1 MISLDCRAFG
11 GGNWADEALSLL
23 ARSHRFNDGGW
34 GQYAPMEASDQRN
47 IDFSQRAL
55 AKRKGSALIDASASV
70 HASSEVIRGGFSAGG
85 VQFLVGKKSMYR
97 KASGGSWTIM
107 RNSGDSAAFAWD
119 ADVTKWSV
127 TIGDGYA
134 FVGTDATAQEVAV
147 VNPASNVMMPELKNG
162 NLYTDQKSGGT
173 NACTG
178 TWPTA
183 CYIVVWFQNRLMMS
197 DGDNVFD
204 YTPPA
209 DALTSGIWDL
219 TNGGYW
225 LAKDNIVAGATF
237 VPRGENDLLE
247 RLFVWSKWGLQIV
260 PGFDLTDS
268 PLEFQGVGV
277 PVCHRAVA
285 SSQNWVIYPTEQQT
299 VEAANFYSVEDLGRR
314 GLNGDGST
322 GPLDNFDSSNTNH
335 TTVSFSFYDRKK
347 KQWLFFY
354 PDGASRTTTSM
365 AFGLDFQIGEPGA
378 GERQADYET
387 HTRPLWHSIK
397 TPATNAWFVGMYQHG
412 DIIVGVTADGQTWT
426 VNSGLN
432 DLASVAIEDHWDT
445 PEFDGGDPTRTK
457 CFRLL
462 LPLTEDRGNWN
473 LDIQYALDGS
483 TEFSD
488 AYSFIQASTGSS
500 FIGTG
505 TVGTATIGEGGRAT
519 GASYLELNGRTLRL
533 RFKNQRLS
541 EDWLMAAFSHQYQM
555 GSMQL

>member
-1 MISLDCRAFG
+1 MCGRYASSRRPEDLVEEFEVDQPVLETALEPDFNVAPTKDVYAVLERPANGDERPEPERQLRVLRWGLVPSWAKDPTIGNRMINARVETVAEKPAYKRAF
-11 GGNWADEALSLL
+11 
-23 ARSHRFNDGGW
+23 
-34 GQYAPMEASDQRN
+34 
-47 IDFSQRAL
+47 
-55 AKRKGSALIDASASV
+55 AKRRCLLPA
-70 HASSEVIRGGFSAGG
+70 
-85 VQFLVGKKSMYR
+85 
-97 KASGGSWTIM
+97 
-107 RNSGDSAAFAWD
+107 
-119 ADVTKWSV
+119 
-127 TIGDGYA
+127 DGY
-134 FVGTDATAQEVAV
+134 FE
-147 VNPASNVMMPELKNG
+147 
-162 NLYTDQKSGGT
+162 
-173 NACTG
+173 
-178 TWPTA
+178 W
-183 CYIVVWFQNRLMMS
+183 
-197 DGDNVFD
+197 
-204 YTPPA
+204 
-209 DALTSGIWDL
+209 
-219 TNGGYW
+219 
-225 LAKDNIVAGATF
+225 
-237 VPRGENDLLE
+237 
-247 RLFVWSKWGLQIV
+247 
-260 PGFDLTDS
+260 
-268 PLEFQGVGV
+268 
-277 PVCHRAVA
+277 
-285 SSQNWVIYPTEQQT
+285 YPTEQQT